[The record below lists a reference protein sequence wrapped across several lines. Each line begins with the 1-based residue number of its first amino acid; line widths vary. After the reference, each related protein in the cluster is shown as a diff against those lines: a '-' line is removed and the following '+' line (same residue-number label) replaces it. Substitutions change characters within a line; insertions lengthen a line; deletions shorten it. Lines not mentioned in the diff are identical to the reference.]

1 MDQNIGN
8 NIVGLELVMYDETT
22 DEYWVVK
29 FTSWTQ
35 GQGGNTQGGGFE
47 YERRLINQ
55 LGTVKTFKDTLEWK
69 G

>member
-1 MDQNIGN
+1 
-8 NIVGLELVMYDETT
+8 MYDETT

-29 FTSWTQ
+29 FTSWTN
-35 GQGGNTQGGGFE
+35 GNQGGGFE